1 MKFNIKLF
9 LIPLFSIILISLSIF
24 TCNALTNQEVT
35 NQMNSL
41 KSTYIQERYWN
52 HVGSTNNKYSVTT
65 TPCTHH
71 VPKMANCSLY
81 GYCECNSYNNS
92 IQCHGFAK
100 HIANLVFG
108 TYPAVTMKQEIY
120 NSNGWKLYLNGS
132 SEYSSLKLEP
142 GDFVRC
148 DDHSALIWKIE
159 NGLVYVAQVYGGV
172 NCQIDWTHFT
182 CSCNYETTKK
192 FSTFDTESELKSHA
206 KYIVKA
212 PKTTAYT
219 VTLNPNMGT
228 LPIIDYSVVP
238 DSPFSLK
245 QRSYSGLKFMGW
257 SKTINAAEQ
266 DYEPTEQITVNSD
279 MTLYGVWA
287 HTITYYDTTGSKK
300 IGTQD
305 IVKGR
310 SSRLTSYTINNFN
323 IVGWSENKNSQNS
336 TYSVNY
342 IANPSSHMTLYAVQ
356 KYTVTYNGNGGVPYV
371 SSEQKFYG
379 EAVDYLT
386 YATRENYKFTGW
398 YTQPEGG
405 NKVFPGSISPTYGHV
420 NLYAQWREGN
430 IVYFDLDG
438 GEGNFNKFRLIK
450 KDEPY
455 GNLPFPT
462 KENYIFDGWWLNNP
476 LTGES
481 IRIRENTLLTFDY
494 DQTLVA
500 HWRQGIRAMFV
511 TFDPECDVQP
521 KTVITD
527 EAYGELPV
535 PTREGY
541 IFDGWY
547 LDDECIEYPVTENS
561 IVTATHDFALYAKW
575 IEA

>member
-1 MKFNIKLF
+1 MKIKSKIILCV
-9 LIPLFSIILISLSIF
+9 IISVFSIITFGISI
-24 TCNALTNQEVT
+24 NAMTNSEVT
-35 NQMNSL
+35 TKMNEL
-41 KSTYIQERYWN
+41 KSSIPDGKFWN
-52 HVGSTNNKYSVTT
+52 RSNYNYNPDSIRNVG
-65 TPCTHH
+65 CTHH
-71 VPKMANCSLY
+71 DDYCDYSSSQGCLC
-81 GYCECNSYNNS
+81 GYFSG

-100 HIANLVFG
+100 YMSNRIFG
-108 TYPAVTMKQEIY
+108 NYPSVTM
-120 NSNGWKLYLNGS
+120 NATNLNDVNGWKLYHKTNS
-132 SEYSSLKLEP
+132 NYSNIVLEP

-148 DDHSALIWKIE
+148 DDHSSIVWKVE
-159 NGLVYVAQVYGGV
+159 GTKVYAVQVLASHKDGD
-172 NCQIDWTHFT
+172 CIIKWTHHNCT
-182 CSCNYETTKK
+182 CSDGGEISDMITLRN
-192 FSTFDTESELKSHA
+192 HA
-206 KYIVKA
+206 NYIVKA

-228 LPIIDYSVVP
+228 LQTMVYSVVP
-238 DSPFSLK
+238 DSSFTLK

-257 SKTINAAEQ
+257 SKTSNAAGP
-266 DYEPTEQITVNSD
+266 DYEPNEQITVNSD
-279 MTLYGVWA
+279 ITLYGVWA
-287 HTITYYDTTGSKK
+287 HTITYYNTTGSKK

-305 IVKGR
+305 IVNGR
-310 SSRLTSYTINNFN
+310 SARLASYTIDNFN

-342 IANPSSHMTLYAVQ
+342 IANPSSHMTLYSVQ
-356 KYTVTYNGNGGVPYV
+356 KYTVTYNGNGGFPYV

-379 EAVDYLT
+379 EGVDYLT

-405 NKVFPGSISPTYGHV
+405 SKVFPGSISATNGHV
-420 NLYAQWREGN
+420 TIYAQWREGN

-438 GEGNFNKFRLIK
+438 GEGNFDQFRLIK

-494 DQTLVA
+494 DHTLVA

-511 TFDPECDVQP
+511 TFDPECDVEP

-527 EAYGELPV
+527 QAYGELPV

-547 LDDECIEYPVTENS
+547 LDSECVESPVTEDT